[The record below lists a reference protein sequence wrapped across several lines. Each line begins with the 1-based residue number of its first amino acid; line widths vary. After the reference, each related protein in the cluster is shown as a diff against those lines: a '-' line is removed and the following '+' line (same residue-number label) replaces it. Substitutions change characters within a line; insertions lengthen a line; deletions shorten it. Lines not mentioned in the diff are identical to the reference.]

1 MVSKRKTVTMAVNGA
16 IPFKCGECDAVHT
29 ARLRAFMA
37 YEGKSYA
44 LDTEGNWSVLVR
56 DGRLQR
62 ALGEA
67 FERETGLPEIEEPAQ

>member
-37 YEGKSYA
+37 YEGESYA
-44 LDTEGNWSVLVR
+44 LDTAGNWSEVVK
-56 DGRLQR
+56 DGRLFV
-62 ALGEA
+62 ALNEA
-67 FERETGLPEIEEPAQ
+67 FEKETGLPVIEETIQ